1 MKLSKKRQ
9 IGLEVA
15 LEVVSDLQT
24 CNPELDDKLMFA
36 TMVLRNML
44 KGNDVFFSDEEK
56 KEIIKKEVSRL
67 FNKKGAEQRRDGN
80 ADIHM

>member
-15 LEVVSDLQT
+15 LEVVGDLQT
-24 CNPELDDKLMFA
+24 SNSEVADKLMFA
-36 TMVLRNML
+36 TIVLSDIL
-44 KGNDVFFSDEEK
+44 KGNNVVFSDEEK

-67 FNKKGAEQRRDGN
+67 FNKKGAEQRRDNN
-80 ADIHM
+80 ADVHM